1 MAERVNVRVYRL
13 DPRRRVPRWP
23 RSLGGL
29 GCCLGLLFG
38 WIVIPLVLLAVVTTI
53 FFGSLPGARNV
64 VRWLARLIVRR
75 GRRSDDDLSWR

>member
-1 MAERVNVRVYRL
+1 MAERVKVRVRRL
-13 DPRRRVPRWP
+13 DPRQRVPRWP

-53 FFGSLPGARNV
+53 FFGNLPGARNV
-64 VRWLARLIVRR
+64 VRWLARLIVRS
-75 GRRSDDDLSWR
+75 GR